1 MPSSQPICTSGSHE
15 VRRPKPIPIKVR
27 EACLAMIYGRSD
39 DDSAVPLDFIQAAK
53 LVGIRPNILRK
64 WLHKPAVVALI
75 RRERAAFRQAICA
88 ANEYALRKV
97 RDTSANG
104 MSVVA
109 SVRALQELD
118 EVDLRIGEARR
129 KARM

>member
-53 LVGIRPNILRK
+53 ARRHPPEYSAQMAAQTCRRGADPPRK
-64 WLHKPAVVALI
+64 
-75 RRERAAFRQAICA
+75 RRLSVKQ
-88 ANEYALRKV
+88 YALQMNMRCAKCAIPV
-97 RDTSANG
+97 QT
-104 MSVVA
+104 V
-109 SVRALQELD
+109 
-118 EVDLRIGEARR
+118 
-129 KARM
+129 